1 MFNFLEDVKL
11 TKEIEKKRKK
21 IYGEELRL
29 QIEQN
34 KKRKM
39 EEKIKSRQESLR
51 NLKLLQSSQLDNNN
65 TLNNGFKFEDNF
77 NNNYQRLKTSIDNH
91 LINYKLNDNF
101 LSLTNK
107 YNSFNNIYFDINKN
121 IRKKPELNLT
131 DKNLNKFNSYFKN
144 NYDDNQKNNN
154 FIENGIYIMKKSPS
168 SLIYNKPLLKNNSNA
183 FNNSYPQNDDLN
195 NVNNDNNNNILFS
208 NNYLNN
214 NNTNNNNLMAEIN
227 MQFLFRD
234 FVEQQIKTINEYE
247 NNIEDI
253 FFVQY
258 KNRNYNSINSL
269 LENEKNQAMESIKNE
284 QNKLKNILG
293 FFPME
298 NNYNYKIQQLFNKIL
313 NKKVITYS
321 SIKEMDNLALN
332 AFINKDN
339 DFPQLLKYKSKYEDE
354 NIEDSPNFQQ
364 LNINSQNTLRG
375 YSKLVKINENDNK
388 DDANSKGNNNF
399 LESWRDQLEKEI
411 SENNENNNSNE
422 SAILNNTNM
431 NNINNMNNTSIN
443 NFDNN
448 KNENENDD
456 NIKEKLKV
464 FPVYQNFKNAQNIDI
479 KNIKYNH
486 NPDILNQNKT
496 NNINELNY
504 GKRNKSSKNMIN
516 PKTINSNNLTEYEK
530 IYNSQKNDNININ
543 MNQNIEK
550 DNYKNE
556 NINNIVYKKNLK
568 KNLNKKGK
576 SSFSFKKTEP
586 AFIQNA
592 KRGLSYSQSTHFLDN
607 MNYLVLNK
615 DEIKNKENQ
624 NNNMKNLEELG
635 NSKISQKL
643 KSSSISSESE
653 KTNN

>member
-214 NNTNNNNLMAEIN
+214 NNTNNNTLMAEIN
-227 MQFLFRD
+227 IQFLFRD

-298 NNYNYKIQQLFNKIL
+298 NNYNYKIEQLFNKIL

-388 DDANSKGNNNF
+388 DDDNSKGNNNF

-516 PKTINSNNLTEYEK
+516 PKIP
-530 IYNSQKNDNININ
+530 II
-543 MNQNIEK
+543 
-550 DNYKNE
+550 
-556 NINNIVYKKNLK
+556 
-568 KNLNKKGK
+568 
-576 SSFSFKKTEP
+576 
-586 AFIQNA
+586 
-592 KRGLSYSQSTHFLDN
+592 
-607 MNYLVLNK
+607 
-615 DEIKNKENQ
+615 
-624 NNNMKNLEELG
+624 
-635 NSKISQKL
+635 
-643 KSSSISSESE
+643 
-653 KTNN
+653 